1 MTRNAD
7 IEGRL
12 RDDILRGR
20 IGFGD
25 RLRIDEL
32 AGRYGVSHMPV
43 REALRVLAGEGL
55 VVTEPNRGAHL
66 RPVNRGFVEDLF
78 DIRAAIE
85 MMLARRA
92 AERRTEEHLRKLV
105 EAQDLFETF
114 VAAGDFVSVPKVNHL
129 FHGIINEAAG
139 NPGALSLV
147 DRHWLLVAALWQRYG
162 YTPKRFE
169 NVSDDHRHLIRAIER
184 RDASSASM
192 LMGAHIEKAK
202 HDLLQCMAADPNL
215 KGVVP
220 LKTAKRRTHA

>member
-32 AGRYGVSHMPV
+32 ASRYGVSHMPV

-55 VVTEPNRGAHL
+55 IVTEPNRGAHL
-66 RPVNRGFVEDLF
+66 RPVNREFVEDIF

-92 AERRTEEHLRKLV
+92 AERRTEAQLHRLIEIERGLETLV
-105 EAQDLFETF
+105 AGGDY
-114 VAAGDFVSVPKVNHL
+114 AAVPAVNRDFHQVVNQ
-129 FHGIINEAAG
+129 AAG

-147 DRHWLLVAALWQRYG
+147 DGQWLLVAALWNKVG
-162 YTPKRFE
+162 NPPARFQS
-169 NVSDDHRHLIRAIER
+169 VVDDHRHLIVAIER
-184 RDASSASM
+184 RDGAGASA
-192 LMGAHIEKAK
+192 LMGAHIEKARQ
-202 HDLLQCMAADPNL
+202 DLLARMAMVEA
-215 KGVVP
+215 G
-220 LKTAKRRTHA
+220 AA

>member
-32 AGRYGVSHMPV
+32 ASRYGVSHMPV

-55 VVTEPNRGAHL
+55 IVTEPNRGAHL
-66 RPVNRGFVEDLF
+66 RPVNRDFVEDLF

-92 AERRTEEHLRKLV
+92 AERRTAAQLLQLIEIERALEQLV
-105 EAQDLFETF
+105 GRGDY
-114 VAAGDFVSVPKVNHL
+114 AAIPAVNRDFHQVVNQ
-129 FHGIINEAAG
+129 AAG

-147 DRHWLLVAALWQRYG
+147 EGQWLLVAALWNKVG
-162 YTPKRFE
+162 NPPARFQS
-169 NVSDDHRHLIRAIER
+169 VVDDHRHLIIAIER
-184 RDASSASM
+184 RDGAGASA
-192 LMGAHIEKAK
+192 LMGAHIEKARQ
-202 HDLLQCMAADPNL
+202 DLLARMAMLEA
-215 KGVVP
+215 G
-220 LKTAKRRTHA
+220 ASA

>member
-32 AGRYGVSHMPV
+32 ASRYGVSHMPV

-55 VVTEPNRGAHL
+55 IVTEPNRGAHL
-66 RPVNRGFVEDLF
+66 RPVNRDFVEDLF

-92 AERRTEEHLRKLV
+92 AERRTAAQLLQLIEIERALEQLV
-105 EAQDLFETF
+105 GR
-114 VAAGDFVSVPKVNHL
+114 GDYPAIPAVNRD
-129 FHGIINEAAG
+129 FHQVVNQAAG

-147 DRHWLLVAALWQRYG
+147 EGQWLLVAALWNKVG
-162 YTPKRFE
+162 NPPARFQS
-169 NVSDDHRHLIRAIER
+169 VVDDHRHLIIAIER
-184 RDASSASM
+184 RDGAGASA
-192 LMGAHIEKAK
+192 LMGAHIEKARQ
-202 HDLLQCMAADPNL
+202 DLLARMAMLEA
-215 KGVVP
+215 G
-220 LKTAKRRTHA
+220 ASA